1 MKRTGQSKIAVVG
14 WGRGMGHK
22 GHMYLADAVIQQA
35 KDMNADPYFFVSKTV
50 GKDDPILPEEKVR
63 IYQKVFPQHAT
74 IFEPQGNL
82 NQALTDL
89 AGLGYQGV
97 VVVVGADQKEAFQYL
112 VKPNKEGV
120 PVYQTMGLKKL
131 KVISRQETRSQYR
144 GEEGPRA
151 TPMREILLDPNATEE
166 DKFKVWRRDMPEQ
179 LSDREVLDVMNK
191 AESRMMHQPAKQA
204 KVKQMSQKVA
214 KLKEAIQVLKTKNIG
229 NKDGA
234 YQMKPQGV
242 AEGTVGDKI
251 KGAAKSIKRAVQWDS
266 GPEMVTPAGT
276 VKAFKDMDGQH
287 LANFVAS
294 RKELPAAKKGSARA
308 FADKVIDREMKQRG
322 YGRVADKDEQGVA
335 EGSDNSQRLPSL
347 LSYIYSNSQNQFSD
361 FEELEDLFDYAYL
374 DDVDLQMLAQS
385 AQENGVSAQKEATS
399 QVAWLLKNIK
409 DKSYLPLI
417 KPLAVQWIKL
427 VSPALDDYIKNVLSE
442 QSVAEGVTPASVSK
456 VLRLINRHH
465 PEWFDNYGMGEVEDT
480 VVDLADMGQFSGM
493 SATDALELVGQELES
508 LYGQQGMEEG
518 YIFKDKFPFDVD
530 HMPGSVIRNRDET
543 TDIVKTKNK
552 DKWDDMVD
560 LINDKV
566 FDDMADF
573 RTNSEGETVT
583 GNSAVWAKWDNKT
596 QTGWIN
602 RKGNP
607 LKPWPVNENE
617 DYLDE

>member
-63 IYQKVFPQHAT
+63 IYQKVFPQYAT

-120 PVYQTMGLKKL
+120 PVFQTMGLKKL

-144 GEEGPRA
+144 SEEGPRA

-214 KLKEAIQVLKTKNIG
+214 KLKEAIQVLKTKKQSDSEKNSDAMG
-229 NKDGA
+229 YKHLFKQPDEEQQSKEKRFHGWAEYEKDKNPEPVEEALIMDRNSKINAYYLAPSGA
-234 YQMKPQGV
+234 RHKV
-242 AEGTVGDKI
+242 AEGI
-251 KGAAKSIKRAVQWDS
+251 
-266 GPEMVTPAGT
+266 P
-276 VKAFKDMDGQH
+276 
-287 LANFVAS
+287 
-294 RKELPAAKKGSARA
+294 
-308 FADKVIDREMKQRG
+308 
-322 YGRVADKDEQGVA
+322 YY
-335 EGSDNSQRLPSL
+335 L
-347 LSYIYSNSQNQFSD
+347 LD
-361 FEELEDLFDYAYL
+361 
-374 DDVDLQMLAQS
+374 
-385 AQENGVSAQKEATS
+385 
-399 QVAWLLKNIK
+399 
-409 DKSYLPLI
+409 
-417 KPLAVQWIKL
+417 KL
-427 VSPALDDYIKNVLSE
+427 VDALTKKYNITMKDIEVRPADVNQYRRS
-442 QSVAEGVTPASVSK
+442 S
-456 VLRLINRHH
+456 H
-465 PEWFDNYGMGEVEDT
+465 PE
-480 VVDLADMGQFSGM
+480 LA
-493 SATDALELVGQELES
+493 EE
-508 LYGQQGMEEG
+508 QGMEEG
-518 YIFKDKFPFDVD
+518 YIFKGGFPFDVD
-530 HMPGSVIRNRDET
+530 HMPGAVHRNRDET

-560 LINDKV
+560 IINDEV

-583 GNSAVWAKWDNKT
+583 GNSAVWAKWDNAT

-607 LKPWPVNENE
+607 LKPWPVKEQDLNEFAPGNGDDDDGE
-617 DYLDE
+617 YDLEFQVYQCNPQNQFEFIGGPLHQNNDLGRAHDFAYKLHMKHPDKAFMVWQPSVEHSRGGYGLPEEDNNDYLDE

>member
-1 MKRTGQSKIAVVG
+1 MKRTGNSKIAVVG

-120 PVYQTMGLKKL
+120 PVFQTMGLKKL

-191 AESRMMHQPAKQA
+191 AESRMLHQPAKQA

-214 KLKEAIQVLKTKNIG
+214 KLKEAIQVLKTKKQPKPEEDSELMGYKHLFKQPDEEQQPKEKRFHGWAEYEQDKNPEPVEEALIMDRNSKINAYYLAPSGARHKVAEGIPYYLLDKLVDALTKKYNITMKDIEVRPADVNQYRRSSHPELAEEQLDEFAPDGFDGRGDRPKFLPWNEFIGDLKAILGDHFDVVENVVKTTIKARFVPHDPMEFGPTMLYSYYETRAGRNKGAISTRGAIQVGKYVDSWIQGNQKLLTTFSLLKGHPFERHFDLTGENVQKIADIIIG
-229 NKDGA
+229 NTEGA

-242 AEGTVGDKI
+242 E
-251 KGAAKSIKRAVQWDS
+251 
-266 GPEMVTPAGT
+266 
-276 VKAFKDMDGQH
+276 
-287 LANFVAS
+287 
-294 RKELPAAKKGSARA
+294 
-308 FADKVIDREMKQRG
+308 
-322 YGRVADKDEQGVA
+322 
-335 EGSDNSQRLPSL
+335 
-347 LSYIYSNSQNQFSD
+347 
-361 FEELEDLFDYAYL
+361 
-374 DDVDLQMLAQS
+374 
-385 AQENGVSAQKEATS
+385 
-399 QVAWLLKNIK
+399 
-409 DKSYLPLI
+409 
-417 KPLAVQWIKL
+417 
-427 VSPALDDYIKNVLSE
+427 
-442 QSVAEGVTPASVSK
+442 
-456 VLRLINRHH
+456 
-465 PEWFDNYGMGEVEDT
+465 EDT
-480 VVDLADMGQFSGM
+480 
-493 SATDALELVGQELES
+493 
-508 LYGQQGMEEG
+508 
-518 YIFKDKFPFDVD
+518 
-530 HMPGSVIRNRDET
+530 RN
-543 TDIVKTKNK
+543 
-552 DKWDDMVD
+552 
-560 LINDKV
+560 
-566 FDDMADF
+566 
-573 RTNSEGETVT
+573 S
-583 GNSAVWAKWDNKT
+583 
-596 QTGWIN
+596 
-602 RKGNP
+602 
-607 LKPWPVNENE
+607 